1 MVAHTSYGYSC
12 ERSPSMT
19 ASTISRRDFLRL
31 AGISLIA
38 VQVPLPILSA
48 IHKPMYARAFNA
60 VPVHSA
66 PTLASAL
73 VRHLWPNS
81 VLEIEAIESGW
92 YRLVD
97 GFVPIESLQPMHP
110 YIPDVADPVLEIGM
124 PVTVSGPAAAVR
136 QWCAADAPLVTH
148 IGHGATAYVADY
160 LPDKYSGWYAISDAD
175 HNVLGW
181 TQSIFWSS
189 VTELEIPA
197 QSHKVMVNRQTNE
210 ISVYTADRLSIQSV
224 CSVGDLVATGDYPLT
239 GRQFAT
245 RQGSR
250 YGVPYSL
257 YADGL
262 SLYGVY
268 WHNRFGTSHPG
279 LSIELPILTA
289 ATIYSML
296 DEKSH
301 ILVV

>member
-1 MVAHTSYGYSC
+1 MVAHTSYCYSC

-19 ASTISRRDFLRL
+19 SSTLSRRAFLRL

-38 VQVPLPILSA
+38 VQVPLPVLSV
-48 IHKPMYARAFNA
+48 IHKPMYARTFNV
-60 VPVHSA
+60 VPVQSA
-66 PTLASAL
+66 PTVASAL

-81 VLEIEAIESGW
+81 ILEIEAIESGW

-110 YIPDVADPVLEIGM
+110 YTPDVADPVLEIGI

-148 IGHGATAYVADY
+148 IGHGGTAYVSDY
-160 LPDKYSGWYAISDAD
+160 LPDIYSGWYAISDTD

-189 VTELEIPA
+189 VIELEMPA
-197 QSHKVMVNRQTNE
+197 QSHQVVVNRQTHE
-210 ISVYTADRLSIQSV
+210 ISVYTADRLLIQSA
-224 CSVGDLVATGDYPLT
+224 CSVGDLVDTGDYPLT
-239 GRQFAT
+239 GRQYAT
-245 RQGSR
+245 RQGNR